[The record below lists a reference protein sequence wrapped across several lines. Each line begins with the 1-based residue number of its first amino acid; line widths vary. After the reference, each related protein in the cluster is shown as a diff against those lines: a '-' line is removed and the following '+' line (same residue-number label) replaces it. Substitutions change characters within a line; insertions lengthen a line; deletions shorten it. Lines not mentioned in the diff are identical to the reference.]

1 MRDRFLELYNQE
13 LRHFRDM
20 AGEFGTRYPEVA
32 GALTGRENGAD
43 PFVERLLEGVAFL
56 AARVQLKQEA
66 VFPQFTSHL
75 LDCAFPHWG
84 KPTPSMGVVEFV
96 PDNTATGINDGFVI
110 PPRSRLFSRPVP
122 GIELPCEFV
131 TAHPVRLLPIRVT
144 AARYVSGPSGDNI
157 PVSCQA
163 FVEIDLASF
172 EGADIQRI
180 DLSELEFY
188 IDGDDDT
195 ASFLY
200 EQLVSNCTGV
210 ALRFGGKS
218 DSDSPFTMLP
228 PTALSFRSCDAERAL
243 MPLDSRIFSGFRL
256 LQEYFALP
264 QRYRYFVLSGDALKR
279 AFRQHAR
286 GTRFSVRFF
295 FDVRQSVL
303 ASVVGVNTFRLFTT
317 PVINLF
323 SRRMDRIIVER
334 EQTEHHI
341 VPDRRNPLAY
351 EVYEVQGMEAYDE
364 QNIKMLRLAPL
375 FSGADLRKWQDA
387 TAYYTVR
394 REPRIVH
401 ANKVLSS
408 FASNYNYCDAFASIV
423 DRHNAPMAS
432 GVRQLGGALL
442 VSNGGFAALCP
453 KGERHDLTLKDSA
466 PLESARF
473 LVGPTEPAPATPYGE
488 TPWRLINLLSLNYL
502 YLHETDPA
510 GAVSALQNLL
520 SEHAQFGRNRH
531 LAHAKS
537 LRSVGAR
544 VVTRRYPAPGPI
556 TYARGIELALTFDDR
571 AFSGSSPSVFGH
583 VLSRF
588 MQQFVQMNSFVEVA
602 IHTEQRG
609 LTKRWPPQIGQ
620 RGMA

>member
-20 AGEFGTRYPEVA
+20 AGEFGAKHPEVA
-32 GALTGRENGAD
+32 GALAGRENGAD

-84 KPTPSMGVVEFV
+84 KPTPSMGIVEFV

-110 PPRSRLFSRPVP
+110 PQRSRLFSRPVP
-122 GIELPCEFV
+122 GIESPCEFV

-144 AARYVSGPSGDNI
+144 AARYVSGPSGENV
-157 PVSCQA
+157 PFPCQA
-163 FVEIDLASF
+163 FVEIELASF

-200 EQLVSNCTGV
+200 EQLVSNCAGA
-210 ALRFGGKS
+210 ALRFSGQNGS
-218 DSDSPFTMLP
+218 HCAILP
-228 PTALSFRSCDAERAL
+228 PTSLSFRSCDVERAL
-243 MPLDSRIFSGFRL
+243 MPLDTRIFSGFRL

-264 QRYRYFVLSGDALKR
+264 QRYRYFVLSGEALR
-279 AFRQHAR
+279 SAVRQHAR
-286 GTRFSVRFF
+286 GNRFSIQLF
-295 FDVRQSVL
+295 FDACLPLL
-303 ASVVGVNTFRLFTT
+303 ASAVGKSTFRLFTT

-323 SRRMDRIIVER
+323 PRRMDRIIVER

-351 EVYEVQGMEAYDE
+351 EVYDVQGMESYDE
-364 QNIKMLRLAPL
+364 QNIEMLQLAPL

-394 REPRIVH
+394 RESRII
-401 ANKVLSS
+401 NKNKSLSS
-408 FASNYNYCDAFASIV
+408 FVSNYNYCDAFASVV

-432 GVRQLGGALL
+432 GVRQLGGGLL
-442 VSNGGFAALCP
+442 VSNGGFAVLCP
-453 KGERHDLTLKDSA
+453 KGERYDLTLKDSA
-466 PLESARF
+466 PLESVRF

-502 YLHETDPA
+502 YLHETDRA

-520 SEHAQFGRNRH
+520 TEHALFGRNRH
-531 LAHAKS
+531 LAHA
-537 LRSVGAR
+537 RSISSAETR

-556 TYARGIELALTFDDR
+556 TYARGVELALTFDDR
-571 AFSGSSPSVFGH
+571 AFSGSSPVVFGY

-588 MQQFVQMNSFVEVA
+588 MQQFVQLNSFVEVG
-602 IHTEQRG
+602 IRTEQRG
-609 LTKRWPPQIGQ
+609 LIKRWAPHIG
-620 RGMA
+620 RKGVI

>member
-20 AGEFGTRYPEVA
+20 ASEFGARYPEVA
-32 GALTGRENGAD
+32 GALAGWESGAD

-75 LDCAFPHWG
+75 LECAFPHWG
-84 KPTPSMGVVEFV
+84 KTTPSMGIVEFV

-110 PPRSRLFSRPVP
+110 PQRSRLFSRPVP

-144 AARYVSGPSGDNI
+144 AARYVAGPSGDN
-157 PVSCQA
+157 VSYPCEA
-163 FVEIDLASF
+163 FVEIELAGF

-210 ALRFGGKS
+210 TLHFGG
-218 DSDSPFTMLP
+218 TGEAHCATLP
-228 PTALSFRSCDAERAL
+228 SSSLSFRSCEGERAL
-243 MPLDSRIFSGFRL
+243 MPLDTRIFSGFRL

-264 QRYRYFVLSGDALKR
+264 QRYRYFVLSGEALKS
-279 AFRQHAR
+279 AVRQYAR
-286 GTRFSVRFF
+286 GNRLSIRFF
-295 FDVRQSVL
+295 FDACLPVL
-303 ASVVGVNTFRLFTT
+303 ASAVVRSTFRLFTT

-323 SRRMDRIIVER
+323 TRRMDRIIVER

-351 EVYEVQGMEAYDE
+351 EVYDVQGMEAYDE
-364 QNIKMLRLAPL
+364 QNIEMLRLAPL

-394 REPRIVH
+394 REPRIVNE
-401 ANKVLSS
+401 NKSLSS
-408 FASNYNYCDAFASIV
+408 FVSNYSYCDAFVSVV
-423 DRHNAPMAS
+423 DRRNAPMAS

-442 VSNGGFAALCP
+442 VSNGGFAALRP
-453 KGERHDLTLKDSA
+453 KGDRHDLTLKDSA

-473 LVGPTEPAPATPYGE
+473 LVGPTEPAPATPSGE

-502 YLHETDPA
+502 YLHETDRA

-520 SEHAQFGRNRH
+520 TEHALFGRNRH
-531 LAHAKS
+531 LAHA
-537 LRSVGAR
+537 RSISSAETR

-556 TYARGIELALTFDDR
+556 TYARGVELALTFDDR
-571 AFSGSSPSVFGH
+571 AFSGSSPAVFGY
-583 VLSRF
+583 VLSQF
-588 MQQFVQMNSFVEVA
+588 MQQFAQLNSFVEVA
-602 IHTEQRG
+602 IRTEQRG
-609 LTKRWPPQIGQ
+609 LIKRWAPHIG
-620 RGMA
+620 RKGII